1 MKRKSKKTFR
11 GAPAEHRKAAN
22 IDLSDSRRA
31 QKDFNRQL
39 RQSDCSSALS
49 SLIRASKAQASFST
63 EIFYSDR
70 RKSKPLR
77 KALQKMQDRFLLK
90 CLR

>member
-1 MKRKSKKTFR
+1 MKRKGKKTFR
-11 GAPAEHRKAAN
+11 GAPAEHRKAAK

-31 QKDFNRQL
+31 QKDFNKQL
-39 RQSDCSSALS
+39 RQGDCSSALT
-49 SLIRASKAQASFST
+49 SLIRASKAQANYSA

-77 KALQKMQDRFLLK
+77 KAVEKMQDRFLLK